1 MSCRTK
7 STKGL
12 ARRFR
17 SPADA
22 EKHYLSLIAP
32 LPEVQS
38 PSLSATSS
46 GEPLLAP
53 SPQLEMTT
61 EETTSYCH
69 QALVPLQ
76 AGQQLEILSELFSL
90 YLSENSRTRAVP
102 HDFLELVV
110 QGMRHLQEAGR
121 SNVIYSLAKA
131 VGTMRP
137 DDSDSLLPTK
147 NMPMGLIE
155 YAVNFFTASSVQKVM
170 TACSCFLPRR
180 NIQSLCS
187 SYRFLAP
194 LTTVPGCRPC
204 MSFLEPSGPRYSQV
218 QCGATCPSC
227 KLVRAEQM
235 LLLSTQ

>member
-1 MSCRTK
+1 MPYQKLQRIGQAIQITSW
-7 STKGL
+7 S
-12 ARRFR
+12 
-17 SPADA
+17 

-46 GEPLLAP
+46 GEPPLAP

-121 SNVIYSLAKA
+121 SNVIYSLRLSVLCAQM
-131 VGTMRP
+131 TQIHFCQQRTCQW
-137 DDSDSLLPTK
+137 DSLS
-147 NMPMGLIE
+147 M
-155 YAVNFFTASSVQKVM
+155 Q
-170 TACSCFLPRR
+170 
-180 NIQSLCS
+180 
-187 SYRFLAP
+187 
-194 LTTVPGCRPC
+194 
-204 MSFLEPSGPRYSQV
+204 
-218 QCGATCPSC
+218 
-227 KLVRAEQM
+227 
-235 LLLSTQ
+235 